1 MFTSMAIIEM
11 RMFNKFD
18 CIVKLSTGRGGE
30 RFAYDGST
38 QVVPLEKL

>member
-1 MFTSMAIIEM
+1 MFTSMAMIEM

-18 CIVKLSTGRGGE
+18 CIVELSTGE
-30 RFAYDGST
+30 KPFVYDGST

>member
-1 MFTSMAIIEM
+1 MFTSMAMIEM

-18 CIVKLSTGRGGE
+18 CIVELSTGGKP
-30 RFAYDGST
+30 FVYDGST